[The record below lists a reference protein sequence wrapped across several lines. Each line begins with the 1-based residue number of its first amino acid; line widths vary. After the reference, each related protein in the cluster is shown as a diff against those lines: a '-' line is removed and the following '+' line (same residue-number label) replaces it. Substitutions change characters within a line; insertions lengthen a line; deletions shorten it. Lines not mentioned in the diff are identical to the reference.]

1 VGYVDM
7 RSEPRGCDKQY
18 FPDNIWI
25 PYYGKFSMYSL
36 KEGMKVLDLS
46 VCMCKHRFLDVEL
59 HSKYYFKV

>member
-1 VGYVDM
+1 M
-7 RSEPRGCDKQY
+7 RSEPRGSDKQY

-25 PYYGKFSMYSL
+25 PYYGKFSMYFL

-46 VCMCKHRFLDVEL
+46 VCMSKHRFLDVKL